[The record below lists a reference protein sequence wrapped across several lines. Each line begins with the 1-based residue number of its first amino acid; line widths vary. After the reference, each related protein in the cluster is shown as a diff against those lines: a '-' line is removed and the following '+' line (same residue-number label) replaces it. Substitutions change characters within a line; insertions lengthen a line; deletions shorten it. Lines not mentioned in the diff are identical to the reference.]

1 MLLPVFLMGY
11 NLLVLLMTLLYRI
24 VIVTSLYMHILYL
37 LKRSDSFTFLS
48 EFRGE
53 GVLSLRFITSP
64 YMASCVFQ

>member
-1 MLLPVFLMGY
+1 MDY
-11 NLLVLLMTLLYRI
+11 NLLVLLKTSLSNC

-48 EFRGE
+48 EFRGGG